1 MHRLLPDLYL
11 GRGLTVDQAAA
22 AEGAGPVLHLAALYA
37 VLFASVRPI
46 THVKYNRF
54 DWLSL
59 IDCHGRL
66 SADFL
71 AKIFKKLNI
80 TD

>member
-54 DWLSL
+54 D
-59 IDCHGRL
+59 
-66 SADFL
+66 
-71 AKIFKKLNI
+71 
-80 TD
+80 